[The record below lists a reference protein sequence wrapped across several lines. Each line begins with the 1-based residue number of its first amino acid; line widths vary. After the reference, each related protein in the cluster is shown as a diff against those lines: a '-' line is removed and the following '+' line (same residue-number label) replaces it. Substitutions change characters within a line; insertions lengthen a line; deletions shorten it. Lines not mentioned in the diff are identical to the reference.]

1 MTDAPTTDAP
11 PADPPPATA
20 PLPAAPPVG
29 ARLAG
34 GPPAGAPLARAASP
48 VVELR
53 QYTLR
58 PGQRDV
64 LIELF
69 DRELVETQEAV
80 GMQIIGQF
88 RDLADPDRFVWLRG
102 FTGMDSRLAALTA
115 FYGGPVWAAHRAAAN
130 ATMLDVDDVLL
141 LRPAGPGAGFARPP
155 RADGASDAVLTAT
168 VYPVAGTGDE
178 EKLLDFLH
186 SRADPV
192 LADAGRRP
200 IAELRTKTA
209 VNTFPALPIR
219 EGEHAVVRFAAY
231 AGAAE
236 HAGYV
241 QRLRQSPR
249 WQEVRAD
256 LPGHLTGPPQRLRL
270 QPTHRS
276 RLR

>member
-11 PADPPPATA
+11 PADV
-20 PLPAAPPVG
+20 PAAAAEPPG
-29 ARLAG
+29 
-34 GPPAGAPLARAASP
+34 AASP

-69 DRELVETQEAV
+69 DREFVETQEAV

-102 FTGMDSRLAALTA
+102 FTDMGSRLAALTA

-141 LRPAGPGAGFARPP
+141 LRPAGPGTGFARPP
-155 RADGASDAVLTAT
+155 RADGASEAVLTAT
-168 VYPVAGTGDE
+168 VYPVASTGDE

-192 LADAGRRP
+192 LAGAARRP
-200 IAELRTKTA
+200 VAELRTKTA

-231 AGAAE
+231 AGATE
-236 HAGYV
+236 HAAYV
-241 QRLRQSPR
+241 QRLRQSPA

-256 LPGHLTGPPQRLRL
+256 LPRHLAGLPQRLCLR
-270 QPTHRS
+270 PTPRS